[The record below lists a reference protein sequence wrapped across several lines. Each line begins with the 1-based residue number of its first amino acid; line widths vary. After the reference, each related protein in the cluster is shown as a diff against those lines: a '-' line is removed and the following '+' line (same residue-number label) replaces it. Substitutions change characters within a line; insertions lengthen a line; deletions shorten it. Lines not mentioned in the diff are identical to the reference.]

1 MYFQTS
7 TANPLGWRSSGLS
20 GSAPRPLRSSQLRPS
35 ALRRRRFLGDDASV
49 LNAAMAAGG
58 AGAPSAA
65 LVRQTVQQAMHQ
77 GALWTTENCTG
88 IVSGGS
94 TASLV
99 LTAGG
104 GVAAKW
110 ASTAI
115 AAGASGPLAP
125 LVLIGA
131 GILQVFGAIFGHH
144 AAKVKQEQQI
154 ICAVVQAVN
163 DSLGVI
169 DQAVQ
174 QGVITAG
181 GASASLDK
189 LFSDLQ
195 QNVQPILKM
204 DSDHCNAA
212 CFILQEARGVIGK
225 RKEQYDQLARI
236 LPANAPQ
243 GSYTQT
249 CRNVVVQGDQLVAEC
264 QDMQGN
270 WQQTLL
276 PSISAC
282 NGISN
287 INGRLTCDAPATPA
301 NPVAAAQ
308 GIADQIASSFNVPSW
323 VIWAGAA
330 LAAAKITGVI

>member
-1 MYFQTS
+1 
-7 TANPLGWRSSGLS
+7 
-20 GSAPRPLRSSQLRPS
+20 
-35 ALRRRRFLGDDASV
+35 V
-49 LNAAMAAGG
+49 LQAAIAAGG
-58 AGAPSAA
+58 AGAPSSA
-65 LVRQTVQQAMHQ
+65 LVSQTVQQAMSQ
-77 GALWTTENCTG
+77 GALWTKEDCTG
-88 IVSGGS
+88 IVTGKS
-94 TASLV
+94 TVGLV

-163 DSLGVI
+163 DSLSVI

-174 QGVITAG
+174 QGVITAS

-189 LFSDLQ
+189 LYSDLQ
-195 QNVQPILKM
+195 QNVQPILKQ

-212 CFILQEARGVIGK
+212 CFILAEARGVIGK

-236 LPANAPQ
+236 LPPNAPQ
-243 GSYTQT
+243 GSYSQT
-249 CRNVVVQGDQLVAEC
+249 CRNVVVQGDQMTAEC

-270 WQQTLL
+270 WMPAGL
-276 PSISAC
+276 PSINAC

-287 INGRLTCDAPATPA
+287 INGQLTCDSPATPSLA
-301 NPVAAAQ
+301 TNPVAAAQ
-308 GIADQIASSFNVPSW
+308 GLVDQLANSFSVPT
-323 VIWAGAA
+323 WAVWAVGAF
-330 LAAAKITGVI
+330 AAAKLLRVI